1 MLILIWPP
9 LCRAVWVFS
18 RYYHILDIKYLPVA
32 SAGKNRSGDGIR
44 QGIFPVLNI
53 ACTLFAV
60 CLQKALS
67 FVKRAPLNVHL
78 RRHRLTNVY
87 RFIFLTS
94 IDKSVTSDD
103 HLSAVNC
110 YGVKDIPGLSGDSM
124 LSRNGFQLIIKPIIF
139 IQSMQVLI
147 LHPSQPATGGLEG
160 AIWPH
165 SFRVLLSFTD
175 SCVSVKHHKPSE
187 LKTGLVNRNCCPK
200 DQCQNKLFPLFSPA
214 FPPFLWLLMS
224 S

>member
-110 YGVKDIPGLSGDSM
+110 YGVKDIPGLRGGWHAFTKWVSIDYKAYYFYTINASVNSASIPASNRWSGR
-124 LSRNGFQLIIKPIIF
+124 SRL
-139 IQSMQVLI
+139 
-147 LHPSQPATGGLEG
+147 T
-160 AIWPH
+160 
-165 SFRVLLSFTD
+165 T
-175 SCVSVKHHKPSE
+175 
-187 LKTGLVNRNCCPK
+187 
-200 DQCQNKLFPLFSPA
+200 LFPSDPEFHR
-214 FPPFLWLLMS
+214 FLCLRQASQTLRTQDWVS
-224 S
+224 